1 MSNAQRDAQGMPI
14 IAVIGDGQLARMM
27 HTEAIEL
34 GLAPRVL
41 AGSEDASA
49 AQVFGD
55 VRIGD
60 YKNLDDL
67 KAVVDGAAA
76 ATFDHEH
83 VPNEYLDELIAAG
96 VSVQPQPRALIYAQD
111 KLEQRRKMKEIGAPV
126 PEFAPI
132 ESADDAGA
140 FFDSVDG
147 EMCLKA
153 TRGGYDGHGVWFPG
167 TREEAESLV
176 AELLEKGTP
185 LYAERKVDFDRE
197 LSAMVARTPS
207 GEVRAWPV
215 VESRQRD
222 GICVEAIAPA
232 PGMTD
237 EQAAQCQELATK
249 IATELNVTGVLA
261 VELFAKDGEVTVN
274 ELAMRPHNTGHW
286 TQDGCVTSQFEQHLR
301 AVLDWP
307 LGSVD
312 TTAPY
317 TVMVN
322 TLGADV
328 EPEQPMEERVVEVM
342 RQYPDAKVHLYGKG
356 HRPGRKMGHVNVSGA
371 DLDTVLERAK
381 AAADI
386 IVNGTGAGTGAAKN

>member
-1 MSNAQRDAQGMPI
+1 MPVV
-14 IAVIGDGQLARMM
+14 AVIGDGQLARMM

-41 AGSEDASA
+41 AGAKDSSA

-60 YKNLDDL
+60 YKDLADL
-67 KAVVDGAAA
+67 KSVVDGAAA

-83 VPNEYLDELIAAG
+83 VPNEHLDALIAQG
-96 VSVQPQPRALIYAQD
+96 VSVQPRPHALIYAQD

-126 PEFAPI
+126 PEFASI
-132 ESADDAGA
+132 ESAEDGGA
-140 FFDSVDG
+140 FFDTVEG
-147 EMCLKA
+147 QMCLKA
-153 TRGGYDGHGVWFPG
+153 TRGGYDGHGVWFPKS
-167 TREEAESLV
+167 REEAVSLV
-176 AELLEKGTP
+176 GDLLDKGTP
-185 LYAERKVDFDRE
+185 LYAERKVNFDRE

-232 PGMTD
+232 PGMSEKD
-237 EQAAQCQELATK
+237 AEFCQELATK
-249 IATELNVTGVLA
+249 IATELDVTGVLA
-261 VELFAKDGEVTVN
+261 VELFASDGEITVN

-286 TQDGCVTSQFEQHLR
+286 TQNGCVTSQFEQHLR

-307 LGSVD
+307 LGSVA

-322 TLGADV
+322 TLGADT
-328 EPEQPMEERVVEVM
+328 EPEQPMEERVTEVM
-342 RQYPDAKVHLYGKG
+342 RRYPDAKVHLYGKG
-356 HRPGRKMGHVNVSGA
+356 YRPGRKMGHVNVAGD

-386 IVNGTGAGTGAAKN
+386 IVHGTGN

>member
-1 MSNAQRDAQGMPI
+1 MPI
-14 IAVIGDGQLARMM
+14 LAVIGDGQLARMM

-41 AGSEDASA
+41 AGAEDASA

-111 KLEQRRKMKEIGAPV
+111 KLAQRCKMKEIGAPV

-132 ESADDAGA
+132 ESAEDAGA
-140 FFDSVDG
+140 FFESVDG

-176 AELLEKGTP
+176 ADLLDKGTP
-185 LYAERKVDFDRE
+185 LYAERKVDFDQE

-232 PGMTD
+232 PGMGD
-237 EQAAQCQELATK
+237 KQAAQCQELATK
-249 IATELNVTGVLA
+249 IATELDVTGVLA
-261 VELFAKDGEVTVN
+261 VELFDKDGEVTVN

-328 EPEQPMEERVVEVM
+328 EPDQPMEERVVEVM

-356 HRPGRKMGHVNVSGA
+356 HRPGRKMGHVNVSGT

-381 AAADI
+381 AAAHI
-386 IVNGTGAGTGAAKN
+386 IVNGTGTGAAKN